1 MTPLEPPI
9 APSTEPE
16 ALEVSPP
23 AAHEPA
29 RTGRPTRKNIYV
41 VGAIVAATIV
51 GLLLWH
57 GGRGGHGE
65 GTSGRLP
72 IVAVTKVTREDL
84 RQIVTIAAEF
94 RPFQQVAL
102 HAKIAGYLQSITV
115 DVGDHVKEGQTLA
128 QLDVP
133 ELKDDMEKATS
144 SLHASEQEVI
154 RAEANYNE
162 AHMICRRLQDVA
174 KEHPKLVA
182 AQDLDAVQA
191 KDATAAGTLAVAKQ
205 RVGEC
210 AAELSKVR
218 SMIAY
223 TTIAAPFDGVITKR
237 YADPGA
243 LIQAGTSSSAQAPV
257 VDIAEDK
264 HLRLVFPVPESAVP
278 LVKVGAPLRVTVS
291 SLNST
296 MEAKVWRYAGKVDR
310 ATRTMSTEAEID
322 NSDGRLTPGMYASV
336 DLGLRESKDAITV
349 PVQAIAVGEKPK
361 VFVVTPDGTVEE
373 RTVTLGLETPSKDEV
388 TAGLAPGD
396 MVIVGSRSGIQPGQ
410 KVTAKLIEI
419 TPVE

>member
-1 MTPLEPPI
+1 MTPLEPLI
-9 APSTEPE
+9 APSTEPK
-16 ALEVSPP
+16 ALEDSPP

-29 RTGRPTRKNIYV
+29 KTSGPARRKAYTIGAL
-41 VGAIVAATIV
+41 VGAAVVI
-51 GLLLWH
+51 LLIWR
-57 GGRGGHGE
+57 GGRSGHGE
-65 GTSGRLP
+65 GSSGRLP

-84 RQIVTIAAEF
+84 RQTVTIAAEF

-133 ELKDDMEKATS
+133 ELKDDMEKATA

-162 AHMICRRLQDVA
+162 AHAICRRLQDVA

-210 AAELSKVR
+210 TAELSKVR

-296 MEAKVWRYAGKVDR
+296 MNAKVWRYAGKVDR

-336 DLGLRESKDAITV
+336 DLDLRESKDAITV

-361 VFVVTPDGTVEE
+361 VFVVTAGGMVEE
-373 RTVTLGLETPSKDEV
+373 RAVTLGLETPSKDEV

-410 KVTAKLIEI
+410 KVTPKLIEI